1 MRTLCTLAMMIAGA
15 GLIAG
20 VPSRYAQACDDD
32 RYPCSV
38 RELAVQETANAPAK
52 PAPQP
57 TAWPVSPNSEG
68 AGGGT
73 AANVVEAVAGL
84 IAGLR
89 SRYAQACDDDRYP
102 CPVRELAVQETAN
115 APAKPAPQPKKKV
128 NHTRTNEEASAK
140 REAAAPANV
149 SKPAMQEQATQKAAE
164 AGLAAVAA
172 APADDESRSESL
184 VTTAATAW
192 PVSPNSEGAG
202 GATANVVEA
211 ASNPAQLIDPKQ
223 NNDLNRVAAAT
234 YQPSWI
240 AYLLLL
246 LGAAFVAALTT
257 IWIRHLAAMSR
268 TKKPSKLSADERAF
282 LNRIRS
288 LNEEETEKLTIEEQP
303 SSPCRTRRWRLAPGA
318 PAWQLAWR
326 Q

>member
-1 MRTLCTLAMMIAGA
+1 MRTLCTLAIMIAGA

-20 VPSRYAQACDDD
+20 VP
-32 RYPCSV
+32 
-38 RELAVQETANAPAK
+38 
-52 PAPQP
+52 
-57 TAWPVSPNSEG
+57 
-68 AGGGT
+68 
-73 AANVVEAVAGL
+73 
-84 IAGLR
+84 

-128 NHTRTNEEASAK
+128 NHTRANEEASAK

-149 SKPAMQEQATQKAAE
+149 SKPAMQEQAMQKAAE

-172 APADDESRSESL
+172 APADDESRGESL

-202 GATANVVEA
+202 GATAANVVEA

-223 NNDLNRVAAAT
+223 SNDLNRVAAAT

-246 LGAAFVAALTT
+246 LGSALVAALTT
-257 IWIRHLAAMSR
+257 IWIRHLAA
-268 TKKPSKLSADERAF
+268 T
-282 LNRIRS
+282 RIA
-288 LNEEETEKLTIEEQP
+288 TP
-303 SSPCRTRRWRLAPGA
+303 
-318 PAWQLAWR
+318 
-326 Q
+326 

>member
-1 MRTLCTLAMMIAGA
+1 MRTLCTLAIMIAGA

-20 VPSRYAQACDDD
+20 VP
-32 RYPCSV
+32 
-38 RELAVQETANAPAK
+38 
-52 PAPQP
+52 
-57 TAWPVSPNSEG
+57 
-68 AGGGT
+68 
-73 AANVVEAVAGL
+73 
-84 IAGLR
+84 

-115 APAKPAPQPKKKV
+115 APAKPAPQPKTKV

-149 SKPAMQEQATQKAAE
+149 SKPAMQEQAMQKAAE

-172 APADDESRSESL
+172 APADDESRGESL

-202 GATANVVEA
+202 GATAANVVEA

-223 NNDLNRVAAAT
+223 SNDLNRAAAT

-246 LGAAFVAALTT
+246 LGAALVAALTT
-257 IWIRHLAAMSR
+257 IWIRHLAA
-268 TKKPSKLSADERAF
+268 T
-282 LNRIRS
+282 RIA
-288 LNEEETEKLTIEEQP
+288 TP
-303 SSPCRTRRWRLAPGA
+303 
-318 PAWQLAWR
+318 
-326 Q
+326 